1 MRQIGKKGQEG
12 TVLITPV
19 RIILAVLT
27 ILIIL
32 QVFVKLGHTFI
43 KGEKTPAEA
52 DFDRIAAEI
61 VEMQKS
67 EIMNIPVMTH
77 DYEIRLIDKDNP
89 MLPGKCKSR
98 ACACLY
104 IQGSDDPKECE
115 SFKGFSSY
123 KDPNSCNETSKCLK
137 DSKAEVISGTNV
149 VTLASN
155 DYIIEIKS

>member
-1 MRQIGKKGQEG
+1 MRQIGKKGQSESM
-12 TVLITPV
+12 LIQIV
-19 RIILAVLT
+19 KIIFGVLT

-32 QVFVKLGHTFI
+32 HFSVKLGNTFI

-61 VEMQKS
+61 AEMQKS
-67 EIMNIPVMTH
+67 EIMNIPVMAY

-89 MLPGKCKSR
+89 LLPGKCKSR

-123 KDPNSCNETSKCLK
+123 KDPDSCSETSKCLK

-155 DYIIEIKS
+155 DYIIEIKP

>member
-1 MRQIGKKGQEG
+1 MRQIGKKGQAESM
-12 TVLITPV
+12 LIQIV
-19 RIILAVLT
+19 KIMFGVLT

-32 QVFVKLGHTFI
+32 HVSLKLGHTFI
-43 KGEKTPAEA
+43 KGEKTQAEA

-61 VEMQKS
+61 VEMQGY
-67 EIMNIPVMTH
+67 EIMNIPVTTH

-89 MLPGKCKSR
+89 LLPGKCKSR

-104 IQGSDDPKECE
+104 IQGSDDPEECE

-123 KDPNSCNETSKCLK
+123 KDPGSCNETSKCLK
-137 DSKAEVISGTNV
+137 DSNAKVISGTNV

-155 DYIIEIKS
+155 NYIIEIKP